1 MAHAVGAH
9 APHCRG
15 AAPAPPRSSHHR
27 VPPLRIPPDPSRP
40 PHHHAIHRLRL
51 PPSPVLVPIASVV
64 APHSPPPHAMAGT
77 TLAFAAPRR
86 AGLFR
91 RGRAAGARGTAAAA
105 VAVGA
110 VPIPALVPSRTRLP
124 GRGGRGTLAAAI
136 PGNSVVESVTIGG
149 FANFFGIYGN
159 LLIARVLL
167 SWFPA
172 AQVRWERCGGCLF
185 GDAYGFG
192 GGGGV
197 GGVVLVGSPGVAVGE
212 RFFGVCH
219 LDGWSGQRL
228 GRVRGRT
235 SLVCSDGGLGR
246 WTCMGRRARAPHT
259 PRGTVHC
266 SLVGG
271 RRGDAIAAA
280 LGPTW
285 LPPGSLPAM
294 FCTTAG
300 V

>member
-1 MAHAVGAH
+1 
-9 APHCRG
+9 
-15 AAPAPPRSSHHR
+15 
-27 VPPLRIPPDPSRP
+27 
-40 PHHHAIHRLRL
+40 
-51 PPSPVLVPIASVV
+51 
-64 APHSPPPHAMAGT
+64 MAGT

-172 AQVRWERCGGCLF
+172 AQVRWERCGGCFF
-185 GDAYGFG
+185 GDAYGFWG
-192 GGGGV
+192 GGGG
-197 GGVVLVGSPGVAVGE
+197 GGCGACGVAGGSQGARVFLE
-212 RFFGVCH
+212 C
-219 LDGWSGQRL
+219 LSSGRL
-228 GRVRGRT
+228 VRAETGT
-235 SLVCSDGGLGR
+235 SAWAYV
-246 WTCMGRRARAPHT
+246 TC
-259 PRGTVHC
+259 VQ
-266 SLVGG
+266 
-271 RRGDAIAAA
+271 
-280 LGPTW
+280 
-285 LPPGSLPAM
+285 
-294 FCTTAG
+294 
-300 V
+300 